1 VKRVLAAFVAVFV
14 GFIVIRSSLDL
25 TYRHAEPENSPEH
38 CREICGTVKKGES
51 LYDIFRKYKL
61 EINDLLELKEASAD
75 IYKLKELDPGQKYR
89 IVVDDDKTISSFVY
103 WIDDDS
109 ILDVTRTESGFSAG
123 KKQVKYEKKILSIAG
138 QIKDNLVSSLGDG
151 RENMLLAFQ
160 LSDIFAWDIDFTT
173 DLRNDDVFKIVVEG
187 LFLQGKFKKYGN
199 ILSVEFI
206 NNGDIYRA
214 YRFGPEGNADY
225 YDAYGNSLKKSF
237 LKAPLSFRRI
247 SSTFTERRFH
257 PILKIYRPHH
267 GLDYAAPAGT
277 PVSTVGDGTVLFSG
291 YKGEYGKL
299 VVVRHKNNWKTYY
312 GHLSRIGKH
321 IKSGTSVR
329 QGQVIGYVGST
340 GLATGPHLHY
350 EIRVHNRAVNPLEEK
365 IPRGKSISGTALVQF
380 RNFKDEMDRRLAAIK
395 MPYFALAGR
404 SNNPKM

>member
-14 GFIVIRSSLDL
+14 G
-25 TYRHAEPENSPEH
+25 
-38 CREICGTVKKGES
+38 
-51 LYDIFRKYKL
+51 
-61 EINDLLELKEASAD
+61 
-75 IYKLKELDPGQKYR
+75 
-89 IVVDDDKTISSFVY
+89 
-103 WIDDDS
+103 
-109 ILDVTRTESGFSAG
+109 
-123 KKQVKYEKKILSIAG
+123 
-138 QIKDNLVSSLGDG
+138 
-151 RENMLLAFQ
+151 
-160 LSDIFAWDIDFTT
+160 
-173 DLRNDDVFKIVVEG
+173 G

-199 ILSVEFI
+199 VLSVAFI

-214 YRFGPEGNADY
+214 FRFDPDGNGDY
-225 YDAYGNSLKKSF
+225 CDAYGNSLKKSF

-277 PVSTVGDGTVLFSG
+277 PVSAVGDGTVLFSG

-299 VVVRHKNNWKTYY
+299 VVVRHKNKWKTYY
-312 GHLSRIGKH
+312 GHLSRIGRN
-321 IKSGTSVR
+321 IENGATVQ

-350 EIRVHNRAVNPLEEK
+350 EIRVHNRAVNPLEMK
-365 IPRGKSISGTALVQF
+365 IPRDKSISGTALAQF

-395 MPYFALAGR
+395 MPYFAMAGGSDNR
-404 SNNPKM
+404 KM